1 LSGKDGINN
10 KILIVDDDKSIREI
24 LADYLSILGYKIF
37 RAENGKKAIKI
48 LSRENISCA
57 LIDMMMPVMSG
68 IELIDYINE
77 NFPLISFIVI
87 SGITEIDIVKSALR
101 KGAYDYLI
109 KPIDIIELDITVK
122 RAIEREKLII
132 ENIEYKENL
141 EMIVNEQT
149 KYIKKMVIKS
159 INAMITTLEA
169 RDKYTKGHS
178 KRVSYYSVSLGKGL
192 NLNKNTIEQLRIA
205 SLLHDIGKIGVRDDI
220 LSKKGPLT
228 VKEMCIIQKHPVIGE
243 KILSNFI
250 NNEDILMGVKHHH
263 EHYNG
268 NGYPDGLENDN
279 IPYFSRIINICDSFD
294 AMTSDRPYRRSFII
308 DKALKDIYNK
318 RYIQYDPYM
327 ADVFIDLLMN
337 GKITLKY

>member
-1 LSGKDGINN
+1 MNS

-24 LADYLSILGYKIF
+24 LADYLSILGYKTF
-37 RAENGKKAIKI
+37 QAENGAKAINI

-57 LIDMMMPVMSG
+57 LVDMMMPVMSG
-68 IELIDYINE
+68 IELIDHINK
-77 NFPLISFIVI
+77 NFSLIPFIVI

-109 KPIDIIELDITVK
+109 KPIDIVELDITVK

-141 EMIVNEQT
+141 EMRVNEQT

-192 NLNKNTIEQLRIA
+192 NLNKNTIEKLRIA

-220 LSKKGPLT
+220 LSKKGPLSAS
-228 VKEMCIIQKHPVIGE
+228 EMYIIQKHPVIGE
-243 KILSNFI
+243 KILKHFI
-250 NNEDILMGVKHHH
+250 DNKNILMGVKHHH

-268 NGYPDGLENDN
+268 NGYPDGLKNDD

-294 AMTSDRPYRRSFII
+294 AMTSDRPYRKSFII

-318 RYIQYDPYM
+318 KCIQYDPYI
-327 ADVFIDLLMN
+327 ADIFIDLLKN
-337 GKITLKY
+337 GKIIPKF